1 MSDTLHVLSECFKFK
16 KPFSRSAFFDKLS
29 NSLVIFQLFKAK
41 EKSGLCQ
48 LSIHLLQ
55 SHISNTPLCKKD
67 TQKLKSLGWKS
78 VQQNKVLDRDQCES
92 MLAVMILLF
101 ILTAFIHN
109 M

>member
-16 KPFSRSAFFDKLS
+16 NPFSRSAFFDKLS

-41 EKSGLCQ
+41 KKSGLCQ
-48 LSIHLLQ
+48 LSIYCNPIFQILLYA
-55 SHISNTPLCKKD
+55 KK

-78 VQQNKVLDRDQCES
+78 VQQNKVLDRNPCES

-101 ILTAFIHN
+101 ILTTFIYN